1 MTSRVASA
9 AAAFAITIGAL
20 TATTGVAG
28 AVGAPSA
35 EPSRTHLTVT
45 VKGCQGCTL
54 RLTQA
59 LDGQQEV
66 WQSKSK
72 KVKDGTASW
81 SVPTGR
87 THGMSITV
95 LAPWDGGAGYVPT
108 VVFRYAGEEFGST
121 PTNAVAKTKNR
132 ASSCWAGTSEDSV
145 TVPITVR
152 RANATSPSG
161 DRIQT
166 PRAYTSV
173 TQRWEQPMSRVWRG
187 ISGTQDATYCG

>member
-9 AAAFAITIGAL
+9 AAALAIIIGAL
-20 TATTGVAG
+20 TATTGAAG
-28 AVGAPSA
+28 AVRAPSVETA
-35 EPSRTHLTVT
+35 RTHVTVT
-45 VKGCQGCTL
+45 VKGCQGCIL

-59 LDGQQEV
+59 LNGQPDV

-72 KVKDGTASW
+72 KVKDGTAAW
-81 SVPTGR
+81 SVPRAR

-121 PTNAVAKTKNR
+121 VTNAVAKTKKR
-132 ASSCWAGTSEDSV
+132 ASSCWAGTSKESV
-145 TVPITVR
+145 TLPITVR
-152 RANATSPSG
+152 RANATNPAG
-161 DRIQT
+161 DRIKT

-173 TQRWEQPMSRVWRG
+173 TQRWEQPMYRAWRG